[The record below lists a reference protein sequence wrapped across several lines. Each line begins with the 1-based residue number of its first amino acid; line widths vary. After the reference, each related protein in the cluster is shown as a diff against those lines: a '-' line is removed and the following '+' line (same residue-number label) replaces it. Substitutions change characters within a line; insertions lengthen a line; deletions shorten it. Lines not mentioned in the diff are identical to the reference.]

1 MGMFVYSALLPGV
14 LILYINWYTE
24 VIIILMNYRALS
36 LKPRQLL
43 SLSPR

>member
-24 VIIILMNYRALS
+24 VIIYFNELS
-36 LKPRQLL
+36 CSKFKT
-43 SLSPR
+43 